1 MADRLRLRRGRD
13 NRCLKVGI
21 RGRIPD
27 TIHVY
32 RAVILAV
39 PSPDDCRV
47 ISESRIRA
55 PSPRRRG
62 KYRPITETHGCDT

>member
-1 MADRLRLRRGRD
+1 MAGRLRLRRGRD
-13 NRCLKVGI
+13 TRCPTVGI

-32 RAVILAV
+32 RAVVLAI

-47 ISESRIRA
+47 ISESRIRVR
-55 PSPRRRG
+55 SPRRRG
-62 KYRPITETHGCDT
+62 KYRPMTETHGCDT